1 MLGPWSPQGSLDV
14 EVCFLFLGEL
24 ENAQS
29 TLQRCLE
36 LDPTSADAHLL
47 MAQVYLAQGNFSMC
61 SHCLE
66 LGVSHNFQVGVLC
79 ALSPTQYP
87 KAQLATAPTCIGREA
102 PGATCIPQTH
112 LLAQRQ
118 GQAQWAPVV
127 LSIRGAVSSSGHGDL
142 KPHTPLC
149 LSRSETTPSTTSSR
163 PELSTSLGTIQKP

>member
-1 MLGPWSPQGSLDV
+1 MLGPRSPRGSLDV

-29 TLQRCLE
+29 ILQRCLE

-47 MAQVYLAQGNFSMC
+47 MSQVYLAQGNFSMC

-87 KAQLATAPTCIGREA
+87 KAQLATAPTCV
-102 PGATCIPQTH
+102 GATCIPQTH
-112 LLAQRQ
+112 LLARRQ
-118 GQAQWAPVV
+118 GQAQRAPVV

-142 KPHTPLC
+142 KPHTRTSLGPRPPPLPLHQGQSSQQVWG
-149 LSRSETTPSTTSSR
+149 LSRSPT
-163 PELSTSLGTIQKP
+163 LGLL

>member
-102 PGATCIPQTH
+102 PELPASLRLICWPKDRGRLSG
-112 LLAQRQ
+112 LLWFCPF
-118 GQAQWAPVV
+118 GV
-127 LSIRGAVSSSGHGDL
+127 L
-142 KPHTPLC
+142 
-149 LSRSETTPSTTSSR
+149 
-163 PELSTSLGTIQKP
+163 